1 MWTLADPLWGR
12 FKQLRGLWFEFKK
25 SDMDEKVKHK
35 TYVTNVIAR
44 LNVLCHSEATRLN
57 DLAQ

>member
-25 SDMDEKVKHK
+25 SDMDEKVNDNSFL
-35 TYVTNVIAR
+35 TYVIAR
-44 LNVLCHSEATRLN
+44 LNVSFGTSLY
-57 DLAQ
+57 